1 MNKYRTVRINL
12 AFVIIVFLLFA
23 LILFKLFYVCLNK
36 NVDGINLTEFA
47 NGRNTKK
54 ETIVAG
60 RGTIYDST
68 GEILAQDVN
77 SYTVIAYL
85 SESRTTDPSR
95 PYHVVDK
102 EYTAAKLAP
111 LINMTKERI
120 LNLLNYD
127 AYQVELGPGGRGI
140 SELLKEQIEDLELPG
155 IDFIKSVKRYYPNT
169 DFLSYTIGYAKTNEK
184 TNNITGEMG
193 IELEYNDILTG
204 KNGYK
209 EYQQDMYGYKIAN
222 TPENVEKS
230 VNGSDV
236 YLTVDTNIQ
245 MFAEQAVTTIES
257 VGVEWATVSVVDAKT
272 GAILAVASSPGFDPN
287 TKEITS
293 YYDPFVSYVYEPGSV
308 MKIFSF
314 LATME
319 NGLYDG
325 KATYP
330 SGTIK
335 VDDATIKD
343 WNDHG
348 WGTITFNQGFMASS
362 NTAATRLAQKLGRQK
377 LYEFYNKLGFGT
389 PTGIT
394 LPNEQNGVINFKYN
408 TEIASASFG
417 QGISVTA
424 IQMIRALTAIANDG
438 TTLEPYIVSKIV
450 DKNTEKITYEGKRT
464 VANKVATKKNVDA
477 IKDLMRG
484 VIDGRETMSTGKSYN
499 VKGLDVIGKTGT
511 AQIASPTGG
520 YLKGTTNYIRSFA
533 GLFPGDDPE
542 VIVYAAV
549 SKIKNSTTLP
559 KAIKTLMEDTGSYLG
574 IHDTSE
580 ESEINQITLGSYK
593 NKLAVDVEKTLEDNK
608 INTIIIG
615 DGTRII
621 DQYPKSGSIVSQN
634 DKVFLLTNGT
644 NFVMPNMIG
653 WSRSDV
659 NIFAGLTNIRFNYT
673 NYGYVIST
681 SKNKNEKI
689 TFSDSIDVVL
699 EPKYKTLEEAIEEEE
714 NL

>member
-23 LILFKLFYVCLNK
+23 LILFKLFYVCLSK

-54 ETIVAG
+54 ETIVAQ

-85 SESRTTDPSR
+85 SESRTTDPSK

-102 EYTAAKLAP
+102 EYTAETLAP

-120 LNLLNYD
+120 LTLLNYD

-140 SELLKEQIEDLELPG
+140 SELLKEQIEDLGLPG

-169 DFLSYTIGYAKTNEK
+169 DFLSYTIGYAKTNEE
-184 TNNITGEMG
+184 TNNIAGEMG

-230 VNGSDV
+230 ENGSDI

-257 VGVEWATVSVVDAKT
+257 VGVEWATVSVVNAKT

-325 KATYP
+325 NATYP

-408 TEIASASFG
+408 TEIASAAFG

-464 VANKVATKKNVDA
+464 VVTKVASKKNVDA

-484 VIDGRETMSTGKSYN
+484 VIDGRVTMSTGKSYY
-499 VKGLDVIGKTGT
+499 VEGLDVIGKTGT

-520 YLKGTTNYIRSFA
+520 YLKGSTNYIRSFA

-542 VIVYAAV
+542 VIIYAAV

-559 KAIKTLMEDTGSYLG
+559 KAIKTLMEDTSSYLG
-574 IHDTSE
+574 IHDKSE
-580 ESEINQITLGSYK
+580 ESEINQVTLDSYK
-593 NKLAVDVEKTLEDNK
+593 NKLAVDAKKTLEDNK
-608 INTIIIG
+608 IDAVVIG
-615 DGTRII
+615 DGTKVI

-659 NIFAGLTNIRFNYT
+659 NIFGGFTNIRFNYT

-681 SKNKNEKI
+681 SKNKNERI
-689 TFSDSIDVVL
+689 SSSDSIDVVL
-699 EPKYKTLEEAIEEEE
+699 KPKYETLEEAIKEEGSV
-714 NL
+714 